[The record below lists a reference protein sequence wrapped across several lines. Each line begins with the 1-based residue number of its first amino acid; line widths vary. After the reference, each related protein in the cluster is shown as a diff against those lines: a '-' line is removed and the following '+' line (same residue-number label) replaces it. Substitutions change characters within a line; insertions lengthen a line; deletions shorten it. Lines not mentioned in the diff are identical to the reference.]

1 MLKPDVSLDRK
12 AAHPS
17 AHNPIFPPEVQ
28 KLALTGVPLQQKIA
42 RPQLAHTNGNHS
54 SCSGTT
60 WGTLSIMEIWALALV
75 LLIAALGVLGMLGY
89 TKTETEK
96 LELKHLLATEQ
107 FRREISDL
115 EDKHASQEAQ
125 RQETIQE
132 LTRQVEALE
141 EENGKLQASLDKLR
155 KQQAS
160 REAASALD
168 SMPSAA
174 AV

>member
-1 MLKPDVSLDRK
+1 
-12 AAHPS
+12 
-17 AHNPIFPPEVQ
+17 
-28 KLALTGVPLQQKIA
+28 
-42 RPQLAHTNGNHS
+42 
-54 SCSGTT
+54 
-60 WGTLSIMEIWALALV
+60 MEIWALVLV

-155 KQQAS
+155 KQQVS

>member
-1 MLKPDVSLDRK
+1 
-12 AAHPS
+12 
-17 AHNPIFPPEVQ
+17 
-28 KLALTGVPLQQKIA
+28 
-42 RPQLAHTNGNHS
+42 
-54 SCSGTT
+54 
-60 WGTLSIMEIWALALV
+60 MEIWALALV

-125 RQETIQE
+125 RQETVQE

>member
-1 MLKPDVSLDRK
+1 
-12 AAHPS
+12 
-17 AHNPIFPPEVQ
+17 
-28 KLALTGVPLQQKIA
+28 
-42 RPQLAHTNGNHS
+42 
-54 SCSGTT
+54 
-60 WGTLSIMEIWALALV
+60 
-75 LLIAALGVLGMLGY
+75 MLGY

>member
-1 MLKPDVSLDRK
+1 
-12 AAHPS
+12 
-17 AHNPIFPPEVQ
+17 
-28 KLALTGVPLQQKIA
+28 
-42 RPQLAHTNGNHS
+42 
-54 SCSGTT
+54 
-60 WGTLSIMEIWALALV
+60 
-75 LLIAALGVLGMLGY
+75 MLGY

-107 FRREISDL
+107 FRREINDL
-115 EDKHASQEAQ
+115 EDKHSSQEAQ

>member
-1 MLKPDVSLDRK
+1 
-12 AAHPS
+12 
-17 AHNPIFPPEVQ
+17 
-28 KLALTGVPLQQKIA
+28 
-42 RPQLAHTNGNHS
+42 
-54 SCSGTT
+54 
-60 WGTLSIMEIWALALV
+60 MEFWALALV

-107 FRREISDL
+107 FRREINDL

-132 LTRQVEALE
+132 LTTQVEALE

>member
-1 MLKPDVSLDRK
+1 
-12 AAHPS
+12 
-17 AHNPIFPPEVQ
+17 
-28 KLALTGVPLQQKIA
+28 
-42 RPQLAHTNGNHS
+42 
-54 SCSGTT
+54 
-60 WGTLSIMEIWALALV
+60 MEIWALALV
-75 LLIAALGVLGMLGY
+75 FLIAALGVLGMLGY

-132 LTRQVEALE
+132 LTGQVEALE

>member
-1 MLKPDVSLDRK
+1 
-12 AAHPS
+12 
-17 AHNPIFPPEVQ
+17 
-28 KLALTGVPLQQKIA
+28 
-42 RPQLAHTNGNHS
+42 
-54 SCSGTT
+54 
-60 WGTLSIMEIWALALV
+60 MEIWALALV

-115 EDKHASQEAQ
+115 EDKHASQETQ

-132 LTRQVEALE
+132 LTKQVEALE

>member
-1 MLKPDVSLDRK
+1 
-12 AAHPS
+12 
-17 AHNPIFPPEVQ
+17 
-28 KLALTGVPLQQKIA
+28 
-42 RPQLAHTNGNHS
+42 
-54 SCSGTT
+54 
-60 WGTLSIMEIWALALV
+60 MEIWALALV

-125 RQETIQE
+125 RQETVQE

-174 AV
+174 AI

>member
-1 MLKPDVSLDRK
+1 
-12 AAHPS
+12 
-17 AHNPIFPPEVQ
+17 
-28 KLALTGVPLQQKIA
+28 
-42 RPQLAHTNGNHS
+42 
-54 SCSGTT
+54 
-60 WGTLSIMEIWALALV
+60 MEIWALALV

-141 EENGKLQASLDKLR
+141 EENKDLYVSCR
-155 KQQAS
+155 KKNFLKS
-160 REAASALD
+160 NYY
-168 SMPSAA
+168 
-174 AV
+174 

>member
-1 MLKPDVSLDRK
+1 
-12 AAHPS
+12 
-17 AHNPIFPPEVQ
+17 
-28 KLALTGVPLQQKIA
+28 
-42 RPQLAHTNGNHS
+42 
-54 SCSGTT
+54 
-60 WGTLSIMEIWALALV
+60 MEIWALALV

-89 TKTETEK
+89 TKAETEK

-107 FRREISDL
+107 FRREINDL
-115 EDKHASQEAQ
+115 EDKHSSQEAQ

-132 LTRQVEALE
+132 LTGQVEALE

>member
-1 MLKPDVSLDRK
+1 ML
-12 AAHPS
+12 
-17 AHNPIFPPEVQ
+17 
-28 KLALTGVPLQQKIA
+28 
-42 RPQLAHTNGNHS
+42 
-54 SCSGTT
+54 
-60 WGTLSIMEIWALALV
+60 LSMEMWALALV

-89 TKTETEK
+89 TKNETEK

-115 EDKHASQEAQ
+115 EDKHAGEEAQ

-132 LTRQVEALE
+132 LTDQVTALE
-141 EENGKLQASLDKLR
+141 EEKGKLQASLDKLR
-155 KQQAS
+155 KQQAAQ
-160 REAASALD
+160 EAASALE

>member
-1 MLKPDVSLDRK
+1 
-12 AAHPS
+12 
-17 AHNPIFPPEVQ
+17 
-28 KLALTGVPLQQKIA
+28 
-42 RPQLAHTNGNHS
+42 
-54 SCSGTT
+54 
-60 WGTLSIMEIWALALV
+60 MEIWALALV

-107 FRREISDL
+107 FRREINDL
-115 EDKHASQEAQ
+115 EDKHSSQEAQ

>member
-1 MLKPDVSLDRK
+1 
-12 AAHPS
+12 
-17 AHNPIFPPEVQ
+17 
-28 KLALTGVPLQQKIA
+28 
-42 RPQLAHTNGNHS
+42 
-54 SCSGTT
+54 
-60 WGTLSIMEIWALALV
+60 MEIWALALV

-115 EDKHASQEAQ
+115 EDKHASHEAQ
-125 RQETIQE
+125 SQETVQE

>member
-1 MLKPDVSLDRK
+1 
-12 AAHPS
+12 
-17 AHNPIFPPEVQ
+17 
-28 KLALTGVPLQQKIA
+28 
-42 RPQLAHTNGNHS
+42 
-54 SCSGTT
+54 
-60 WGTLSIMEIWALALV
+60 
-75 LLIAALGVLGMLGY
+75 MLGY

-141 EENGKLQASLDKLR
+141 EESGKLQASLDKLR
-155 KQQAS
+155 KQQVS

>member
-1 MLKPDVSLDRK
+1 
-12 AAHPS
+12 
-17 AHNPIFPPEVQ
+17 
-28 KLALTGVPLQQKIA
+28 
-42 RPQLAHTNGNHS
+42 
-54 SCSGTT
+54 
-60 WGTLSIMEIWALALV
+60 MEIWALALV

-132 LTRQVEALE
+132 LTRQVEVLE

>member
-1 MLKPDVSLDRK
+1 
-12 AAHPS
+12 
-17 AHNPIFPPEVQ
+17 
-28 KLALTGVPLQQKIA
+28 
-42 RPQLAHTNGNHS
+42 
-54 SCSGTT
+54 
-60 WGTLSIMEIWALALV
+60 MEIWALALV

-125 RQETIQE
+125 REETIQE

>member
-1 MLKPDVSLDRK
+1 
-12 AAHPS
+12 
-17 AHNPIFPPEVQ
+17 
-28 KLALTGVPLQQKIA
+28 
-42 RPQLAHTNGNHS
+42 
-54 SCSGTT
+54 
-60 WGTLSIMEIWALALV
+60 MEIWALALV

-115 EDKHASQEAQ
+115 EDKQASQEAQ

>member
-1 MLKPDVSLDRK
+1 MLLP
-12 AAHPS
+12 
-17 AHNPIFPPEVQ
+17 
-28 KLALTGVPLQQKIA
+28 
-42 RPQLAHTNGNHS
+42 
-54 SCSGTT
+54 
-60 WGTLSIMEIWALALV
+60 MEMWALALV

-89 TKTETEK
+89 TKNETEK

-115 EDKHASQEAQ
+115 EDKHASEEAE

-132 LTRQVEALE
+132 LTDQVTALE

-155 KQQAS
+155 KQQAAL
-160 REAASALD
+160 EAESALE
-168 SMPSAA
+168 SIPSAA

>member
-1 MLKPDVSLDRK
+1 MGYT
-12 AAHPS
+12 
-17 AHNPIFPPEVQ
+17 Q
-28 KLALTGVPLQQKIA
+28 
-42 RPQLAHTNGNHS
+42 
-54 SCSGTT
+54 
-60 WGTLSIMEIWALALV
+60 IMEMWALALV

-115 EDKHASQEAQ
+115 EDKHSSEEAE

-132 LTRQVEALE
+132 LTDQVTALE
-141 EENGKLQASLDKLR
+141 EENGKLQASLDQLR
-155 KQQAS
+155 KQQAA
-160 REAASALD
+160 REAASALE
-168 SMPSAA
+168 SMPSTA